1 MIRFALVLVLFMVIA
16 RTFWRTVDG
25 ILEGMS
31 APSGSRT
38 PQRSAQMV
46 RDPICGTFILPNQTL
61 SLADGTRRVYF
72 CSANCRDQYRSST
85 RSGRPDGPEGR
96 ATRA

>member
-31 APSGSRT
+31 GRSGAGT
-38 PQRSAQMV
+38 PQRNAQMV
-46 RDPICGTFILPNQTL
+46 RDPICGTFILPNHTL
-61 SLADGTRRVYF
+61 SLADGARRVYF
-72 CSANCRDQYRSST
+72 CSAHCRDQYRPST
-85 RSGRPDGPEGR
+85 RSGRPEDPAGR
-96 ATRA
+96 ATRT